1 MMMMIKHQ
9 MDDECSLL
17 SAPIWLMTVG
27 TQHYHFEQKG
37 LRALVHE
44 CTRARGVGG
53 EGAPIKRKKKV
64 GDWKNVP
71 IGFRTQYPKSYP
83 SLLDGPYL

>member
-1 MMMMIKHQ
+1 MIKHQ

-27 TQHYHFEQKG
+27 TQHYHFEQNG
-37 LRALVHE
+37 F
-44 CTRARGVGG
+44 RARVHSGTRGRG

-64 GDWKNVP
+64 GEMEKMRPLGFELDTQNHVP
-71 IGFRTQYPKSYP
+71 PCMVVLTSR
-83 SLLDGPYL
+83 L